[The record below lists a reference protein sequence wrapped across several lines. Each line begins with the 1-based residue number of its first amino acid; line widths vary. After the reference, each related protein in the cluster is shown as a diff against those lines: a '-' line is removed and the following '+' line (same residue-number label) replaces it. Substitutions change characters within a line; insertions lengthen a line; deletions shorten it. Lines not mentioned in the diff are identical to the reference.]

1 MVSVTIW
8 LLVPWRNIFCHALS
22 RELGVPPSNTG
33 HFEEDRKALP
43 LSGIEPQLLGPPVSF
58 LVTIPI
64 MMWQLTEER
73 AAEEKKVSTTY

>member
-1 MVSVTIW
+1 MVIVTLW
-8 LLVPWRNIFCHALS
+8 LLVPRRNSFCHALG
-22 RELGVPPSNTG
+22 RGPGVPQNNTG
-33 HFEEDRKALP
+33 RFEEDRKALP
-43 LSGIEPQLLGPPVSF
+43 LSGIEPLLLGPPVSF